1 MLSDIFFFPSWTG
14 TSTSGWSAGC
24 LVRTLEL
31 TWMVGRFWTRLLS
44 TGVKVCEEH
53 SGSYNMKS
61 HL

>member
-1 MLSDIFFFPSWTG
+1 MLSDIFFIPSWTG

-53 SGSYNMKS
+53 SGS
-61 HL
+61 